1 MRRWKQNVTHPEILI
16 SAGEASSDMY
26 AARLATA
33 LTKRTGAHL
42 FGMGGPRMREAG
54 VDLVVD
60 CSEIAVVGIFEVLK
74 RLPNVWRA
82 WRRMEQEAARRS
94 PKLGILLDSPGFN
107 LGMGRRLRKQ
117 GIPLVYFISP
127 QVWAWRP
134 GRVKIIKRLVKR
146 MLVIFPFEE
155 EFYSRAGVPVDFVG
169 HPLADTV
176 HATMT
181 RAEFAARHSL
191 DPARPI
197 LALLPGSRPSEL
209 AYHMPVILEACVRL
223 ARDLD
228 PQLVLAAAPG
238 VSQQK
243 LAGWTRPGLKI
254 HTVEGATYDA
264 LAAADVAIVSSGTA
278 TVEAALLET
287 PMVVIYRVSRLSALV
302 GRRMIR
308 TPFFA
313 MANLI
318 AGRQIVPELIQEG
331 FTAPALESEVRRLLV
346 SDAARQQ
353 MKQDLGGVRAKLGS
367 GGAIERA
374 AGIIG
379 GLLENMG

>member
-1 MRRWKQNVTHPEILI
+1 VRNRKQDVTRPEILI

-26 AARLATA
+26 GAQLATA
-33 LTKRTGAHL
+33 VTKRTGAHL
-42 FGMGGPRMREAG
+42 FGLGGPRMREAG
-54 VDLVVD
+54 VELVAD
-60 CSEIAVVGIFEVLK
+60 CSDIAVVGIFEVLK

-82 WRRMEQEAARRS
+82 WRRMEQEAARHS

-134 GRVKIIKRLVKR
+134 RRVKIIRRLVER
-146 MLVIFPFEE
+146 VLVIFPFEE
-155 EFYSRAGVPVDFVG
+155 EFYRRAGVPVDFVG
-169 HPLADTV
+169 HPLVDTV

-181 RAEFAARHSL
+181 RADFAARHGL
-191 DPARPI
+191 DLARPI

-209 AYHMPVILEACVRL
+209 AYHMPVILEACTQL
-223 ARDLD
+223 ARDLN

-238 VSQQK
+238 LSRQT

-278 TVEAALLET
+278 TVEAALLGT
-287 PMVVIYRVSRLSALV
+287 PMVVIYRVSRLSGLI

-313 MANLI
+313 MVNLI
-318 AGRQIVPELIQEG
+318 VGRRIVPELIQDDL
-331 FTAPALESEVRRLLV
+331 TAPALEFEVRRLLT
-346 SDAARQQ
+346 SEAARKQ
-353 MKQDLGGVRAKLGS
+353 MKQELGGVRARLGS

-374 AGIIG
+374 AGIIASV
-379 GLLENMG
+379 LENTG

>member
-1 MRRWKQNVTHPEILI
+1 VRRWKRDVTYPEVLI

-33 LTKRTGAHL
+33 LAKRTGAHL

-54 VDLVVD
+54 VELVVD

-82 WRRMEQEAARRS
+82 WRRMEQEATRRS

-117 GIPLVYFISP
+117 SIPLVYFISP

-134 GRVKIIKRLVKR
+134 GRIKTIKRMVER
-146 MLVIFPFEE
+146 VLVIFPFEQ
-155 EFYSRAGVPVDFVG
+155 EFYRRAGVPVDFVG

-176 HATMT
+176 QATMT
-181 RAEFAARHSL
+181 RVEFSALHGL
-191 DPARPI
+191 DPTRPI

-209 AYHMPVILEACVRL
+209 AYHMPVILDACVRL
-223 ARDLD
+223 AGNLN

-238 VSQQK
+238 MPRQR

-264 LAAADVAIVSSGTA
+264 VAAADAAIVSSGTA
-278 TVEAALLET
+278 TVEAALLGT
-287 PMVVIYRVSRLSALV
+287 PMVVIYRVSWLSGLI

-318 AGRQIVPELIQEG
+318 AGRQIVPELIQDG
-331 FTAPALESEVRRLLV
+331 LTARALEAEVRRLLA
-346 SDAARQQ
+346 SDAARKQ
-353 MKQDLGGVRAKLGS
+353 MKQELDGVRARLGS

-374 AGIIG
+374 AGIIASH
-379 GLLENMG
+379 LENMG